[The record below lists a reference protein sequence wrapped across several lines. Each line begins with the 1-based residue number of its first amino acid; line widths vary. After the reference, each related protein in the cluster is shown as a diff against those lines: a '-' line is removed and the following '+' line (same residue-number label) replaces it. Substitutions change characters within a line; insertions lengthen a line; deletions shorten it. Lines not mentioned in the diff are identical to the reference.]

1 MANDPRTGGNT
12 EMPPPIYVI
21 YHHECRDGF
30 GAAWAAYKV
39 LGHLTN
45 SGNPV
50 HYIPSKYGH
59 RPPETDPDGCVYIL
73 DFSYNLE
80 TMNEL
85 FHRHSGR
92 LTLLDHHK
100 TAMDELQGEVP
111 GCHFDMNRSGAVLAW
126 NFFHPLKTLPPLL
139 AYVQDRDLWQ
149 WKLPSSRQIN
159 AALQVSTLDFEVWSH
174 LDLETLALQG
184 EALLEL
190 VDRQVAEAVE
200 TAVVLEIA
208 GIPVPAVKTQEYVS
222 ETAERLLAINPDA
235 PFVVIYHESTDE
247 DGNPVI
253 KHSLRS
259 TNGRADVSAVAQEP
273 GRRRPR
279 QRRRVRKPT
288 KTNRAETHSI
298 QQHSEPGAHMPPPQ
312 DNITSRH
319 DGGDPPAGTGAGTDP
334 GLLPPGARHP
344 GPEPTGGQRRRDQ
357 PQPPQSLS
365 GHLRP
370 RRTRPRHAAGQD

>member
-1 MANDPRTGGNT
+1 
-12 EMPPPIYVI
+12 MPAPIYVI
-21 YHHECRDGF
+21 YHDECRDGF

-39 LGHLTN
+39 LGHRKNT
-45 SGNPV
+45 GNPV
-50 HYIPSKYGH
+50 HYVPSRYGH
-59 RPPETDPDGCVYIL
+59 SPPETDPDGYVYIL

-100 TAMDELQGEVP
+100 SAMEELQGKIP

-126 NFFHPLKTLPPLL
+126 NFFHPFKTLPPLL

-149 WKLPSSRQIN
+149 WKLPFSRQVS

-184 EALLEL
+184 EALLEM
-190 VDRQVAEAVE
+190 VQQQVAEAVKAAE
-200 TAVVLEIA
+200 VLEIA
-208 GIPVPAVKTQEYVS
+208 GVSVPAVKTQELVS

-259 TNGRADVSAVAQEP
+259 TNGRADVSAVA
-273 GRRRPR
+273 R
-279 QRRRVRKPT
+279 
-288 KTNRAETHSI
+288 SL
-298 QQHSEPGAHMPPPQ
+298 
-312 DNITSRH
+312 
-319 DGGDPPAGTGAGTDP
+319 GG
-334 GLLPPGARHP
+334 
-344 GPEPTGGQRRRDQ
+344 GG
-357 PQPPQSLS
+357 
-365 GHLRP
+365 HAN
-370 RRTRPRHAAGQD
+370 AAGFVTPKNT